1 MEYQLN
7 SISTEN
13 WGQEPVGEVQSNHSA
28 TPVHWGELVP
38 GDHVWLVCAKS
49 SHSGIVDAASDDGE
63 YVWLLLDGGHGR
75 RLFTRAEVART
86 YLDPMGMDKR
96 PKPTH

>member
-38 GDHVWLVCAKS
+38 GDHVWLTTVSMC
-49 SHSGIVDAASDDGE
+49 GC
-63 YVWLLLDGGHGR
+63 
-75 RLFTRAEVART
+75 F
-86 YLDPMGMDKR
+86 
-96 PKPTH
+96 